1 MYLILSKKE
10 MPYKIDLPNFVNFL
24 LKKKISIKD
33 VEDILKFIGVEEEK
47 IAKLL
52 PKETQPEENEEKEL
66 LAYLEREVIS
76 LSFDVNNLKTLL
88 ESHKSKEENLE
99 KRVSELENKTNN
111 ILRLLEENLPLL
123 AKRMNDKRL

>member
-1 MYLILSKKE
+1 MHLILSKKE

-33 VEDILKFIGVEEEK
+33 IEDILKFIGVEKEK

-52 PKETQPEENEEKEL
+52 PKETQPQENEEKEL

>member
-1 MYLILSKKE
+1 

-33 VEDILKFIGVEEEK
+33 IEDILKFIGVEEEK

>member
-1 MYLILSKKE
+1 

-47 IAKLL
+47 IVKLL

>member
-99 KRVSELENKTNN
+99 KRVLELENKTNN

>member
-1 MYLILSKKE
+1 

-33 VEDILKFIGVEEEK
+33 IEDILKFIGVEKEK

-52 PKETQPEENEEKEL
+52 PKETQPQENEEKEL

>member
-1 MYLILSKKE
+1 MPKKE
-10 MPYKIDLPNFVNFL
+10 MPYRIDLPNFVNFL
-24 LKKKISIKD
+24 LKKKISNKD
-33 VEDILKFIGVEEEK
+33 IEDILKFIGVEEEK

-52 PKETQPEENEEKEL
+52 PKETQPQENEEKEL
-66 LAYLEREVIS
+66 LAYLEREIIS

-88 ESHKSKEENLE
+88 ESHKSKEESLE

-123 AKRMNDKRL
+123 VKRMNDKRL

>member
-1 MYLILSKKE
+1 

-33 VEDILKFIGVEEEK
+33 IEDILKFIGVEEEK

-99 KRVSELENKTNN
+99 KRVSELESKTNN

>member
-88 ESHKSKEENLE
+88 ESYKSKEENLE
-99 KRVSELENKTNN
+99 KRVSELENRTNN

>member
-33 VEDILKFIGVEEEK
+33 IEDILKFIGVEEEK